1 MPLYYDFLSP
11 ESVDN
16 KRSGYI
22 GYIAAIIGIILGCIL
37 GNIIGNWNMRVL
49 SYLPAH
55 FYEGTSWIAIGAG
68 AVVAA
73 FLALVNALI
82 AMRRIKN
89 FKLTD
94 INK

>member
-1 MPLYYDFLSP
+1 MIILMINGYSVREAKKYVYKDTIFLT
-11 ESVDN
+11 
-16 KRSGYI
+16 
-22 GYIAAIIGIILGCIL
+22 IIGITLGCLL
-37 GNIIGNWNMRVL
+37 GDFVGNWNMRVL

-55 FYEGTSWIAIGAG
+55 FYEGVNWIAIGFGIG
-68 AVVAA
+68 AAA

-82 AMRRIKN
+82 AMRRIKY